1 MKGEWVIRVIIYLDI
16 IDWWNN
22 TMDGSIYVGR
32 IGIEVPHYSRV
43 GVLLSIVQLLARRT
57 IQSWLPLVVIMVVN

>member
-1 MKGEWVIRVIIYLDI
+1 
-16 IDWWNN
+16 
-22 TMDGSIYVGR
+22 MDGSIYMGR

-57 IQSWLPLVVIMVVN
+57 IQSWLLLAVIMVVN